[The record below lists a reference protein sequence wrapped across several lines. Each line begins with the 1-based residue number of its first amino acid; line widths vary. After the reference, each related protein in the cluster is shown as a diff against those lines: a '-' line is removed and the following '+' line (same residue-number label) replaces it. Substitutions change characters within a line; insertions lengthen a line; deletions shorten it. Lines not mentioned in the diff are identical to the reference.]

1 MKLSLIT
8 WNINFIHDNWIE
20 RLANINKILE
30 KETDTTD
37 IIAIQEATLPFN
49 NKIKELHTFLEKKN
63 INYFDTSLME
73 RNIVYKYVLEY
84 FPKYKKYIFSS
95 FEFLMNKCLWTC
107 GYIFSSWGEYMKNLY
122 FKYPYLCLV
131 IGLVSFPIFFITFC
145 FVGLLTVVSKR
156 IKTTVKSKYIGSRI
170 IQYFDFKY
178 NKKDIRFVHVH
189 LPPGNKEING
199 DKRLSDIK
207 EIVDFCKVKKNVIIA
222 GDFND
227 TSSSKMYKHMIK
239 NNYRSSFMEV
249 NEKEEKTFPSKNPM
263 KCIDFIMIKGDISV
277 TKAFIFGD
285 AEASDHKGIKV
296 TLDI

>member
-20 RLANINKILE
+20 RLGNINKILE
-30 KETDTTD
+30 KETETTD

-84 FPKYKKYIFSS
+84 FPKYKKYIYSS
-95 FEFLMNKCLWTC
+95 FEFLMNKCMWIC
-107 GYIFSSWGEYMKNLY
+107 GYIFSNWGEYMKNLY

-131 IGLVSFPIFFITFC
+131 ISLFSFPIFFITFC
-145 FVGLLTVVSKR
+145 FIGLLTVVSKR

-207 EIVDFCKVKKNVIIA
+207 EIVDFCKMKKNVIIA

-227 TSSSKMYKHMIK
+227 TSSSKMYKHLIK
-239 NNYRSSFMEV
+239 NNYKSSFMEV
-249 NEKEEKTFPSKNPM
+249 NEKEEKTFPSKNPI